1 MQPKSKPIIKP
12 IEVDKEKMKELNA
25 ILSSKQGPF
34 YKRDSHKRIVGECCI
49 CGIIPTKLVT
59 YDVEDAKRI
68 EIYCEACFEK
78 CDKDES

>member
-1 MQPKSKPIIKP
+1 MKKPVVKP
-12 IEVDKEKMKELNA
+12 IEVDKEKMEELKA

-34 YKRDSHKRIVGECCI
+34 YKRDAQKRIVGECCI
-49 CGIIPTKLVT
+49 CGRIPTKLLI

-68 EIYCEACFEK
+68 EKYCEACFEK